1 MRRFRDFLLVLA
13 IASPALAR
21 SASAQSSPVQPS
33 PVQSS
38 PGQPPPVQTPTEGRA
53 ALLDRLFATLKNA
66 QSEEDAVALEAQI
79 RAVWANQAS
88 PAVAL
93 LMQRGARDLAAGS
106 FREAEA
112 DYDAAVTLAPDYA
125 EAWRLR
131 GVARFRLGE
140 NAAAIADM
148 AEALKRD
155 PRHFLALRN
164 LSEIAEAQGDWKSA
178 LAAWERL
185 LAIDPHTEG
194 AGARLRDL
202 RQHALGQSI

>member
-1 MRRFRDFLLVLA
+1 MRRFRVFLLGLA
-13 IASPALAR
+13 IATPALAR
-21 SASAQSSPVQPS
+21 SASAQPSPVQPS
-33 PVQSS
+33 PAQPS
-38 PGQPPPVQTPTEGRA
+38 PAPTPAEGRA
-53 ALLDRLFATLKNA
+53 ALLDRLFAALKNA

-93 LMQRGARDLAAGS
+93 LMQRGARDLAAGAL
-106 FREAEA
+106 REAEA
-112 DYDAAVTLAPDYA
+112 DFDAAVTLAPDYA

-178 LAAWERL
+178 LAAWEKL
-185 LAIDPHTEG
+185 LAIDPQTEG